1 MQRDPRNPI
10 LSRSDIPAISPLL
23 TDVSSVFNPGA
34 VRWGD
39 KEMLLLRVQTRGRE
53 TVTICAEGDGG
64 GNFAV
69 RPRVIEI
76 EGLQDVGET
85 IYHVYDPRLT
95 VLEDAVHVVFAA
107 DVDGACRLG
116 IARTTDFERFELISF
131 DTGCDTRNGVLFS
144 EKIGGRYLRLHR
156 PNEQNLAI
164 GPATGSRIMLSESD
178 DLVTWRDIAPIAAG
192 RPHFWDELIGAGPP
206 PIKTK
211 RGWLQVYHGVAT
223 HFQAANIYQAG
234 VLLLDLEDPATVLGR
249 SRNNILEPRE
259 LYELTGQVPNVV
271 FPSGLIAQDVD
282 SAGFAALDSQV
293 RLYYGAADTV
303 VGLAHASISE
313 LLSACVESA

>member
-10 LSRSDIPAISPLL
+10 LTRSDIPAISPLL

-34 VRWGD
+34 VRWQG

-64 GNFAV
+64 GNFEV
-69 RPRVIEI
+69 RPSVIEI

-95 VLEDAVHVVFAA
+95 VLEGAVHIVFAA

-116 IARTTDFERFELISF
+116 IARTTDFERFELVSF
-131 DTGCDTRNGVLFS
+131 DTSCDTRNGVLFP
-144 EKIGGRYLRLHR
+144 EKIDGRYLRLHR
-156 PNEQNLAI
+156 PNEQSLAG
-164 GPATGSRIMLSESD
+164 GPATGCRIMLSESD
-178 DLVTWRDIAPIAAG
+178 DLVTWRDIAPIATG
-192 RPHFWDELIGAGPP
+192 RPHYWDELIGAGPP

-223 HFQAANIYQAG
+223 HFQSANIYQAG
-234 VLLLDLEDPATVLGR
+234 VLLLDLEVPAKVLGR

-271 FPSGLIAQDVD
+271 FPSGLIAEDVD

-313 LLSACVESA
+313 LLNACAESD